1 MSRPARLSFR
11 ATSAPLET
19 AQFETGF
26 SKPRL
31 RVIIART
38 LMNDQIRFDAGTT
51 RRTFLKHSS
60 LALGA
65 ASLAGFASASS
76 AAESWPPAMHELIAK
91 GDTILFQGD
100 SITDAGRKKDQ
111 TAVANDQPAL
121 GNGYAWLAAAELLVG
136 RPEAGLK
143 VYNRGIS
150 GNKVYQLAERW
161 QADCLDLKPNV
172 LSVLIGVNDLWH
184 TLNGNY
190 DGTVEK
196 YEKDYRAL
204 LERTLK
210 ALPKVKL
217 VICEPF
223 VLRCGAVNDKWF
235 PEFDRYRS
243 AAERVAR
250 SFHAA
255 FLPFQTMFDEAVKY
269 APPSHWAAD
278 GVHPTS
284 AGASLMA
291 FNWLRTAAGKK

>member
-1 MSRPARLSFR
+1 
-11 ATSAPLET
+11 
-19 AQFETGF
+19 
-26 SKPRL
+26 
-31 RVIIART
+31 
-38 LMNDQIRFDAGTT
+38 
-51 RRTFLKHSS
+51 
-60 LALGA
+60 
-65 ASLAGFASASS
+65 
-76 AAESWPPAMHELIAK
+76 
-91 GDTILFQGD
+91 
-100 SITDAGRKKDQ
+100 
-111 TAVANDQPAL
+111 
-121 GNGYAWLAAAELLVG
+121 
-136 RPEAGLK
+136 
-143 VYNRGIS
+143 
-150 GNKVYQLAERW
+150 
-161 QADCLDLKPNV
+161 V
-172 LSVLIGVNDLWH
+172 LSILIGVNDLWH

-235 PEFDRYRS
+235 PEFDRYRA
-243 AAERVAR
+243 AAERVSR
-250 SFHAA
+250 SFHAT
-255 FLPFQTMFDEAVKY
+255 FLPFQTMFGEAIKY